1 MTRFFSKKYESLV
14 PYVPG
19 EQPQDKKYV
28 KLNTNESPFAPSA
41 AVVEAASGA
50 AGTLNLYSAPE
61 PTALYE
67 KFAAA
72 TGVKPCELIAT
83 NGSDEVLDF
92 AFKAFCDKDHP
103 AVFPDITYGFYEV
116 FAKANGVPYRTIPLK
131 DDFTVDPDDYIGAS
145 GTVFIANPNAPT
157 GISLPLSEIERIVAG
172 NPGNVVVIDEA
183 YVDFGG
189 ESAVELIN
197 KYENL
202 LVTQT
207 FSKSRSLAGARLGFG
222 IACAPLI
229 EDLKTLKYSTNPY
242 NVNSMTQRA
251 GCAALDEPETFEKN
265 CKAIIRNREYL
276 TKKLSGLGFVLTGS
290 SANFVFAKHPA
301 IPGEDLYLELKARG
315 VLIRHFTADR
325 IKDFNRITVGST
337 EQIDILIEKTKEIL
351 GGMK

>member
-1 MTRFFSKKYESLV
+1 MASLTRRSIMDSFIRLLEERPVNKIS
-14 PYVPG
+14 
-19 EQPQDKKYV
+19 V
-28 KLNTNESPFAPSA
+28 KD
-41 AVVEAASGA
+41 VVEDCGINRNTFYYHFADI
-50 AGTLNLYSAPE
+50 P
-61 PTALYE
+61 ALVE
-67 KFAAA
+67 EI
-72 TGVKPCELIAT
+72 V
-83 NGSDEVLDF
+83 
-92 AFKAFCDKDHP
+92 
-103 AVFPDITYGFYEV
+103 
-116 FAKANGVPYRTIPLK
+116 R
-131 DDFTVDPDDYIGAS
+131 
-145 GTVFIANPNAPT
+145 ANPA
-157 GISLPLSEIERIVAG
+157 S
-172 NPGNVVVIDEA
+172 VVIADEA
-183 YVDFGG
+183 YVDFGA
-189 ESAVELIN
+189 ESALPLTF
-197 KYENL
+197 KYDNL
-202 LVTQT
+202 LVVQT

-301 IPGEDLYLELKARG
+301 IPGEYLYLELKARG

-351 GGMK
+351 GGLK